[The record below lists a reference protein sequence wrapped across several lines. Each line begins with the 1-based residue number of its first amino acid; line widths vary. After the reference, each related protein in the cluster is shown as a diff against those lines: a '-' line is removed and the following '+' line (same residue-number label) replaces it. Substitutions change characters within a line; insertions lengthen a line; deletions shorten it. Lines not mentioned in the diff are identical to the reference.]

1 MRQVVFF
8 NISFEPQ
15 FIKLKKL
22 ASGPVDRYNLM
33 KLIEIVFANLLNNLE
48 GWGLLPGS
56 LQFSNLLKLL
66 NNQLCQDSSISFL

>member
-22 ASGPVDRYNLM
+22 ASWPVDRYNLI

-56 LQFSNLLKLL
+56 L
-66 NNQLCQDSSISFL
+66 